1 MSSPTNSNQYA
12 SGRRRQSA
20 GSQRTFTAEDQA
32 LNQIAREAEQR
43 LAAKRAA
50 RSEAREIRMRELER
64 QQKESDEQQKAGGVP
79 IPRAEEKQDRH
90 YEIMTEHRL
99 RSKEFFKVKSKS
111 TASEI
116 RRLRI
121 RTSRDRDGYIP
132 PSTVRQLSTSS
143 FTSSRRSSEDSIE
156 NDKGVDLKS
165 LIQELEDKYKKAAMS
180 NAQLDNEKQ
189 TLKYQ
194 VDHFKDL
201 VDELEEGY
209 TEAMR
214 QYKDKARDLDFQKR
228 SYKDLER
235 DVEFLKEQIKQRDK
249 LIEEHGLVLVGVED
263 KENENGG
270 IAALVS
276 PETAQLL
283 EEVDGSLDER
293 IKKFL
298 EEKRELNLEIKRLK
312 EELEEAT
319 AHNSLAAKF
328 NHPES
333 PKMNG
338 PDMEVLEIQREA
350 NKQVNDY
357 KYKLQKAEQDIT
369 NLEGN
374 VMRLESQVKRCKV
387 SADNAEKVE
396 DELKQEK
403 RKLTRELREAQVQIE
418 ELQTAN
424 NHLQKRLEKLKSS
437 RNALLK

>member
-111 TASEI
+111 TASE
-116 RRLRI
+116 
-121 RTSRDRDGYIP
+121 

>member
-90 YEIMTEHRL
+90 YEIMTEHR
-99 RSKEFFKVKSKS
+99 S
-111 TASEI
+111 SE
-116 RRLRI
+116 
-121 RTSRDRDGYIP
+121 TSETKLPI

>member
-64 QQKESDEQQKAGGVP
+64 QQKE
-79 IPRAEEKQDRH
+79 AEEKQDRH
-90 YEIMTEHRL
+90 YEIMTEHR
-99 RSKEFFKVKSKS
+99 
-111 TASEI
+111 
-116 RRLRI
+116 
-121 RTSRDRDGYIP
+121 